1 MGHMNRS
8 LPLLALLSA
17 SLMWGVAWW
26 PLKQMAAFGIDGV
39 PLALGAFGALSVVA
53 LPLLMMR
60 RRAWAGEGRY
70 LLAIALLGGYANLA
84 FTSALMYGE
93 VVRVMVLFYLLPV
106 WGVVG
111 GRLFLGE
118 RIDAA
123 RGAAVLLALAGAFQI
138 LGGMRVFETA
148 IAWPDLL
155 ALSCGLAYAGNNL
168 LFRARQALPVVDKVA
183 AMLSGCF
190 GLAALLMVFAVQPW
204 PQTALQD
211 WLWVIAYGLGWIL
224 LATVAA
230 QWAIT
235 HMEAG
240 RASIL
245 IILELVTAV
254 VTAMWIGG
262 ERMSGAEWLGAVL
275 ILAAA
280 VIEASRQGEA
290 RAAIRPAVPVAA
302 RGMHSAR
309 TAVIHREANGH
320 GHE

>member
-1 MGHMNRS
+1 
-8 LPLLALLSA
+8 
-17 SLMWGVAWW
+17 MWGVAWW
-26 PLKQMAAFGIDGV
+26 PLQQMAALGIGGV
-39 PLALGAFGALSVVA
+39 ALALGAFGALSVVA
-53 LPLLMMR
+53 MPLLVTR
-60 RRAWAGEGRY
+60 QRAWAGEGRY
-70 LLAIALLGGYANLA
+70 LLVIALLGGYANLA
-84 FTSALMYGE
+84 FTCALIYGE

-106 WGVVG
+106 WGVLG
-111 GRLFLGE
+111 GWLFLGE

-123 RGAAVLLALAGAFQI
+123 RGAAVLLALVGAVQI
-138 LGGMRVFETA
+138 LGGMRIFATA

-168 LFRARQALPVVDKVA
+168 LFRARQALPVVDKIA

-190 GLAALLMVFAVQPW
+190 ALAALLMVFGAQPW

-211 WLWVIAYGLGWIL
+211 WLWVVAYGLGWIL

-262 ERMSGAEWLGAVL
+262 ERMSGAEWLGAAL

-280 VIEASRQGEA
+280 VIEASRRRDAQAEVRSAIPVASPGMHRA
-290 RAAIRPAVPVAA
+290 RAPAI
-302 RGMHSAR
+302 HK
-309 TAVIHREANGH
+309 EADGH
-320 GHE
+320 GYE